1 MTFESI
7 FIPTL
12 LLANLTV
19 PSQALQAFGFHLV
32 RNILWGSNCNKKSR
46 YFVTNYLFQG
56 LPSARGI
63 VDVVNLV
70 VEGNDDKDSG
80 WL

>member
-1 MTFESI
+1 MTFKTV
-7 FIPTL
+7 FISTL

-32 RNILWGSNCNKKSR
+32 RNILRGSNCDNKRVSIK
-46 YFVTNYLFQG
+46 YLFIFQNAY

-63 VDVVNLV
+63 VRCGR
-70 VEGNDDKDSG
+70 E
-80 WL
+80 